1 MKTLFIAATDSIYGC
16 NRRMT
21 CDRLINCATSVK
33 LSFWLVAMC
42 VSMCIT
48 SRTTRTLCS
57 TWGRHTGF
65 IYMCLELTPLGTP
78 YMCHELI
85 PPFHQE
91 VSIVFMCLELT
102 PLGIPYMCHELITLF
117 HQEVSIVLEGGIRV
131 SYVCVSNSPH
141 LEFHIRVTNSFHSF
155 IKKSL

>member
-1 MKTLFIAATDSIYGC
+1 MAATDSIYSC
-16 NRRMT
+16 NRLIT

-42 VSMCIT
+42 VSKCIT
-48 SRTTRTLCS
+48 SRTPISLYS

-91 VSIVFMCLELT
+91 VSILFICLKLT
-102 PLGIPYMCHELITLF
+102 PPRIPYMWHELITLF
-117 HQEVSIVLEGGIRV
+117 HQEVSIVLEGGIWV

-141 LEFHIRVTNSFHSF
+141 LEFHVRVTNSFHPF
-155 IKKSL
+155 IEKSL